1 MLRQDPS
8 ECLFS
13 FICSSNNHISR
24 IHGMVNKMCVHY
36 GDALPVTTRD
46 LEEDDG
52 DENGGEE
59 TAAAYRGGE
68 ILCVSERCA
77 DS

>member
-46 LEEDDG
+46 LEED
-52 DENGGEE
+52 E
-59 TAAAYRGGE
+59 
-68 ILCVSERCA
+68 
-77 DS
+77 